1 MKIIDN
7 KLILQKS
14 LTDEDVRASLTEL
27 IEKSDIFVDKCTAK
41 DTLYNMVFMYVK
53 VRCFSKAKHIL
64 EKHKQKESGGTQ
76 SKSLRKS
83 IKRSIEAVKNK
94 DT

>member
-53 VRCFSKAKHIL
+53 DVFLKRNIFSRNTNKKKVEVHS
-64 EKHKQKESGGTQ
+64 QKVYAQ
-76 SKSLRKS
+76 VL
-83 IKRSIEAVKNK
+83 K
-94 DT
+94 DL